1 MYTIQRLTGFNAFGY
16 LSLTFPSF
24 QPYLQ
29 TLIIGG
35 NLVAIGA
42 ADGNRPIG
50 LALAESRAD
59 GSAKILSILVQA
71 RDRRQGVGTALLT
84 RLEQELHSYGSS
96 TAAIVYAAGKPTN
109 PALERLLQKCGWS
122 APAPHKLICRCTQ
135 SMQHAPWVSAYTLPQ
150 SFEIFSWT
158 ELTVA
163 ERQDLELQQKTQHWV
178 PESLMPFKYEPS
190 MEPLNSVGLR
200 YRGQVVGWV
209 ITQRFRTD
217 TICYSCSYI
226 RPDLQRR
233 GRIIPLYAEAIRRH
247 CTRPE
252 IPNATWVV
260 PYIHEGM
267 VQFVQHRMAA
277 YMTSIDEF
285 RRSLKSLDVTGRDSE
300 TERDRLSESAFTTAP
315 LQIAGR
321 V

>member
-1 MYTIQRLTGFNAFGY
+1 
-16 LSLTFPSF
+16 
-24 QPYLQ
+24 
-29 TLIIGG
+29 
-35 NLVAIGA
+35 
-42 ADGNRPIG
+42 
-50 LALAESRAD
+50 
-59 GSAKILSILVQA
+59 
-71 RDRRQGVGTALLT
+71 
-84 RLEQELHSYGSS
+84 
-96 TAAIVYAAGKPTN
+96 
-109 PALERLLQKCGWS
+109 
-122 APAPHKLICRCTQ
+122 
-135 SMQHAPWVSAYTLPQ
+135 MQHAPWVSAYKLPN

-158 ELTVA
+158 DLSLSERHDL
-163 ERQDLELQQKTQHWV
+163 ERQQETQHWIPDTLV
-178 PESLMPFKYEPS
+178 PFKYENS
-190 MEPLNSVGLR
+190 MEPLNSVGLQ

-267 VQFVQHRMAA
+267 VQFVQHRMAEH
-277 YMTSIDEF
+277 MTSIDEF
-285 RRSLKSLDVTGRDSE
+285 RRSCKSLDDTSQISLQDC
-300 TERDRLSESAFTTAP
+300 DRFA
-315 LQIAGR
+315 IAEL